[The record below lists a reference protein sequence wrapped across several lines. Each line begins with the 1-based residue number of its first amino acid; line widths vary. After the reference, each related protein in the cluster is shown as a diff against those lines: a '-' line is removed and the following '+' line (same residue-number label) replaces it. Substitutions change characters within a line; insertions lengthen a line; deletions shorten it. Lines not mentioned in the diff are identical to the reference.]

1 MVALTGEG
9 RDVIVLVQQQQLELG
24 GGAERGGAIVT
35 GLYGE
40 CVILPFLA
48 VKDLRGADN
57 TCVAVDGEATSVVLT
72 CKKIIKR

>member
-9 RDVIVLVQQQQLELG
+9 GDVVVLVQQQQLELG

-40 CVILPFLA
+40 GVILPFLA
-48 VKDLRGADN
+48 VQDLSGTDN

-72 CKKIIKR
+72 

>member
-9 RDVIVLVQQQQLELG
+9 GDVVVLVQQQQLELG

-40 CVILPFLA
+40 GVILPFLA
-48 VKDLRGADN
+48 VQDLSGADN
-57 TCVAVDGEATSVVLT
+57 TCVAVDGKATSVVLT
-72 CKKIIKR
+72 

>member
-9 RDVIVLVQQQQLELG
+9 GDVIVLVQQQQLELG
-24 GGAERGGAIVT
+24 GGAELGGAIVT

-40 CVILPFLA
+40 CVILPFLT
-48 VKDLRGADN
+48 VKDLCGADS

-72 CKKIIKR
+72 